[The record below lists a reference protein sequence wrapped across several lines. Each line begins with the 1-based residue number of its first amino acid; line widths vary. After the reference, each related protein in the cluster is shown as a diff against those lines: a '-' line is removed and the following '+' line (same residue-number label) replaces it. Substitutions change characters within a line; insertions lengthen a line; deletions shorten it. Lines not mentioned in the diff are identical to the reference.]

1 MVEYDGELVLP
12 FPRERIWKLLVDHL
26 DDTLVTRIHPL
37 IKRQRTIS
45 KDGDLTVLERT
56 IDARG
61 KLLTS
66 EWRVTARPPDLYRWE
81 ILTSQGPYSPGSW
94 LENTY
99 VTEAGGTRVRTR
111 GSLRISVLPFFLPQ
125 RSFINRVFDAI
136 DTEDE
141 NYLRSPS

>member
-1 MVEYDGELVLP
+1 MVDYDGEFVLP
-12 FPRERIWKLLVDHL
+12 FPRERVWKLLHDHL
-26 DDTLVTRIHPL
+26 DDALISRIHPL

-45 KDGDLTVLERT
+45 TTGDLTVVERT

-61 KLLTS
+61 KLVTS
-66 EWRVTARPPDLYRWE
+66 EWRVTVRPPDLFRWE
-81 ILTSQGPYSPGSW
+81 ILTSEGPYSPGSW

-99 VTEAGGTRVRTR
+99 VDEPGGTRVRTR

-125 RSFINRVFDAI
+125 RAFINRVFDSI

-141 NYLRSPS
+141 NYLRSQS